1 MSEALRDAIAH
12 EKTVSIDLYRHRQTI
27 NVPRAAKLST
37 YTLPLSKLGTD
48 YLVSLRIYCLPSLD
62 TPELIALASLKNL
75 DSLEIE
81 QNLAEGERTVL
92 TDRLVRAWSEV
103 EGAFPALTFLRLRPG
118 KLRGELTRRS
128 LEYICKFP
136 LLRVYAINL
145 CYEEIEAGEAGAEF
159 EGMHE
164 YPSCGWECILLDLK
178 ASLAEP
184 YIDHVRSVNIFY
196 TYENESTK
204 VVPAPLVG
212 DPPAT
217 ANPPPRPHVKEEPH
231 WFPNDRTFMERAMRT
246 LRGPIDTG
254 ETHHRSFWRC
264 ALMDSTPP
272 VCWPRMDEDDPVNP
286 DLVLP
291 PKPHVSVI
299 LREEGKVDGWLG
311 HQRYGYVL
319 HRRPKLAPSETRGL
333 IHAKTRDPAT
343 EKLSWLELEKVLA
356 RQPAADQGGARK
368 GKRKVETNKTSS
380 REKKTQ
386 VGEQVG
392 ANARLARQRRKLG
405 VSDVGD
411 IFRGM
416 QDGRSPGGGSL
427 P

>member
-12 EKTVSIDLYRHRQTI
+12 ERTVSIDLYRHRQTI
-27 NVPRAAKLST
+27 LVPRAAKLST

-48 YLVSLRIYCLPSLD
+48 YLVSLMIHCLPNLD
-62 TPELIALASLKNL
+62 TPDLIALASLKNL
-75 DSLEIE
+75 DNLEIE
-81 QNLAEGERTVL
+81 QNLAVRERTVL

-118 KLRGELTRRS
+118 DPRGELTKRS

-145 CYEEIEAGEAGAEF
+145 CPEEMEAGEAGAEL

-164 YPSCGWECILLDLK
+164 YPSCDWECILFGLK
-178 ASLAEP
+178 DNLVEP
-184 YIDHVRSVNIFY
+184 YINHVRPVKILY
-196 TYENESTK
+196 TYENDDTQ

-217 ANPPPRPHVKEEPH
+217 ANPPPRPHVTGEPH
-231 WFPNDRTFMERAMRT
+231 RFSSDRPFTER
-246 LRGPIDTG
+246 GSIDTG
-254 ETHHRSFWRC
+254 ESHFRSFWRC
-264 ALMDSTPP
+264 ALLDSAPP
-272 VCWPRMDEDDPVNP
+272 VCWRRRRDDTPETP

-291 PKPHVSVI
+291 AKPHVSVI
-299 LREEGKVDGWLG
+299 LREEGKFTPFLL
-311 HQRYGYVL
+311 YTNGYVF

-333 IHAKTRDPAT
+333 IRAQARDPAT

-356 RQPAADQGGARK
+356 GQPSEDGGRAMK
-368 GKRKVETNKTSS
+368 GKRKAETDNVSS
-380 REKKTQ
+380 REKTQ
-386 VGEQVG
+386 AGEQVG
-392 ANARLARQRRKLG
+392 AKARLAKQRKRLG

-411 IFRGM
+411 IFKGM

-427 P
+427 S